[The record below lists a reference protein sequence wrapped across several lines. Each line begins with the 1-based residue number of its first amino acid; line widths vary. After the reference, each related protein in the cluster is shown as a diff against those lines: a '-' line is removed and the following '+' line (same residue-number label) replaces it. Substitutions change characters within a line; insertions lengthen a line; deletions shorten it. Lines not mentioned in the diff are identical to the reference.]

1 MTAIV
6 PELVNM
12 ATDPS
17 VSTSDLLRKAL
28 VVARRLEIKELA
40 DWINCELN
48 GYSGQDIPEYRHVRS
63 ELKAMNP
70 VRGPIPLYLPSAEMA
85 EALTASHLRQSLPE
99 LVALSKSTTG
109 LFSYFTAE
117 LEHSLMEMMQYPMRP
132 VLSLSTTQLHGVI
145 EIVRSRILE
154 WALDLE
160 GNGVLG
166 EGMTF
171 TPQEKQIVQQQHYH
185 FGDVTGSQIQI
196 GSDGAS
202 QTLTQTADAE
212 ALKALIAV
220 LREVVTQGKVAGE
233 AGEELRAELA
243 TLEAQAASP
252 RPKLQ
257 VIKAAALSI
266 KSVLENAAGGIISV
280 QALPYLTPFLS

>member
-17 VSTSDLLRKAL
+17 VSTADLLRKAL
-28 VVARRLEIKELA
+28 VVARRLGITELA
-40 DWINCELN
+40 NWISGELN
-48 GYSGQDIPEYRHVRS
+48 GYGDQPIPDYRLVRGQ
-63 ELKAMNP
+63 LKAMNP
-70 VRGPIPLYLPSAEMA
+70 YNGPIPLQTPTAEMA
-85 EALTASHLRQSLPE
+85 EKLTLSRLRQSLPE
-99 LVALSKSTTG
+99 LFELSKSQTG
-109 LFSYFTAE
+109 IVSYFPADI
-117 LEHSLMEMMQYPMRP
+117 EHRLMKMMEVPMRP
-132 VLSLSTTQLHGVI
+132 FLSLSTTQLHGVI

-171 TPQEKQIVQQQHYH
+171 TQKEKQIVQQQHYH

-202 QTLTQTADAE
+202 QTLTQTTDTE
-212 ALKALIAV
+212 ALKVLISV
-220 LREVVTQGKVAGE
+220 LRDVVTQGDIAGE
-233 AGEELRAELA
+233 PGEELRAELA

-252 RPKLQ
+252 KPKLQ
-257 VIKAAALSI
+257 VIKAAAMSI
-266 KSVLENAAGGIISV
+266 KSVLENAAGGV
-280 QALPYLTPFLS
+280 LTAQALPYLVPFLS